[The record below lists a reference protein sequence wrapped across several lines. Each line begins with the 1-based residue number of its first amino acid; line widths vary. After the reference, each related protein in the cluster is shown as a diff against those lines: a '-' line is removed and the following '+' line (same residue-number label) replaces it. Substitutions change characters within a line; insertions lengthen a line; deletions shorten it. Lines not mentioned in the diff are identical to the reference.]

1 MVYILVRTDQIDEF
15 FPNFGMCVSNE
26 VSNQKNLEKLLPVL
40 WGGSMIFKVLD
51 RSKEVLQVKV
61 TDPR

>member
-26 VSNQKNLEKLLPVL
+26 VSNQKNLVL
-40 WGGSMIFKVLD
+40 WGGSMIFKAWD
-51 RSKEVLQVKV
+51 RSKEVLKVTV
-61 TDPR
+61 TDPQ